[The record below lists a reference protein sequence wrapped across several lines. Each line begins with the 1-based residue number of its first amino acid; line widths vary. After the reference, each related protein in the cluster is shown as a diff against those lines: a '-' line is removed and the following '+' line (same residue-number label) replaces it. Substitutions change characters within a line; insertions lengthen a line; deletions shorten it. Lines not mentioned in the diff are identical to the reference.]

1 MSEERLVEL
10 ETKVA
15 FQEHTIQELSDVIYR
30 QQLEIDKLVAT
41 TRELKTDI
49 STFSEQQGE
58 ESSEQELPPHY

>member
-10 ETKVA
+10 ETKVT

-30 QQLEIDKLVAT
+30 QQLEIDKLVMI

-49 STFSEQQGE
+49 SSFSEQHAGE
-58 ESSEQELPPHY
+58 ASEQEVPPHY